1 MNTQTI
7 ADALDKTIAT
17 VAEQEFN
24 RLCRGL
30 NDFQV
35 AEQVAIAL
43 DELEKLQ
50 GRGSPDYNNDWV
62 ALFYVTW
69 YQPRQINVALAIL
82 RQLYEETL
90 HEETKTNHP
99 VEIIDVGCGA
109 LSVQFATAIAA
120 TEHQHT
126 DVSVHGIDPSHPMKR
141 IGETLWSEFCAIIVE
156 QPDLLGL
163 LQTCNLMTDSC
174 DLFDSFDSYLSTD
187 HNLGY
192 YPSPS
197 FLLLAVH
204 VLYDSNRLG
213 IQETLQNFHN
223 IAPPF
228 SMFIACHKSK
238 SDIAE
243 SVIGGHNSLQRLEP
257 TELPLQGALPKTS
270 EWRRYLRERLPEG
283 SLEPKEYYLQ
293 RKVMWTV
300 LGSPTL
306 IYGKE
311 PHLSMERSG
320 NNECPGPTN
329 LAL

>member
-120 TEHQHT
+120 TEHQYT
-126 DVSVHGIDPSHPMKR
+126 DVSVHGH
-141 IGETLWSEFCAIIVE
+141 
-156 QPDLLGL
+156 
-163 LQTCNLMTDSC
+163 
-174 DLFDSFDSYLSTD
+174 
-187 HNLGY
+187 
-192 YPSPS
+192 
-197 FLLLAVH
+197 
-204 VLYDSNRLG
+204 
-213 IQETLQNFHN
+213 
-223 IAPPF
+223 
-228 SMFIACHKSK
+228 
-238 SDIAE
+238 
-243 SVIGGHNSLQRLEP
+243 
-257 TELPLQGALPKTS
+257 
-270 EWRRYLRERLPEG
+270 
-283 SLEPKEYYLQ
+283 
-293 RKVMWTV
+293 
-300 LGSPTL
+300 
-306 IYGKE
+306 
-311 PHLSMERSG
+311 
-320 NNECPGPTN
+320 
-329 LAL
+329 